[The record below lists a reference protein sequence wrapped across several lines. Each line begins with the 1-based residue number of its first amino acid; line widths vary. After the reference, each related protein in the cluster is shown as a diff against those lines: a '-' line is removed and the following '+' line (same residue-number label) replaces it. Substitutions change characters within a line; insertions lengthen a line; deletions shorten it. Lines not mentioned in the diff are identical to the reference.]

1 MPTER
6 PPASFYLL
14 PPERLL
20 PASTLPIWIGRIV
33 KSYSEPDANFVP
45 VDPALFV
52 KGPLATSTI
61 ANASLAASSQR
72 HKSLAAALG
81 ASTCNAS
88 RETSQGGGLS
98 FTSSEIMCV
107 RLQNQDA
114 VFDRMIQD
122 EQTKSE
128 LQRMLAR
135 GDNIGY
141 MITAVLIWCDAT
153 FTHSREHGI
162 ETSAGASVPISAIVM
177 GTSGVALPSEVTD
190 PSVSASYVRQDTAEL
205 SGESAG
211 SHIFAIQYKT
221 VRRSFFQF
229 LGAGMKLKSHGPDL
243 PASQSFAKK
252 HPRDSEDEDDVS
264 SEEESDT
271 DDDDDDDDDKTDEAK
286 SEGDTEIDNETS
298 GNGKVILEMDEDDV
312 TWADVLDEDEEEIQR
327 ADINVDGEEIQF
339 VFN

>member
-20 PASTLPIWIGRIV
+20 PASTLPTWIGRIV

-45 VDPALFV
+45 VNPALFV

-98 FTSSEIMCV
+98 FTSSEIMC
-107 RLQNQDA
+107 
-114 VFDRMIQD
+114 
-122 EQTKSE
+122 TKSE

-135 GDNIGY
+135 GDNTGY

-190 PSVSASYVRQDTAEL
+190 PSVSASYGRQDTAEL

>member
-20 PASTLPIWIGRIV
+20 PASTLPTWIGRIV

-98 FTSSEIMCV
+98 FTSSEIMC
-107 RLQNQDA
+107 
-114 VFDRMIQD
+114 
-122 EQTKSE
+122 TKSE

-135 GDNIGY
+135 GDNTGY

-177 GTSGVALPSEVTD
+177 GTSGIALPSEVTD
-190 PSVSASYVRQDTAEL
+190 PSVSASYGRQDTAEL

-271 DDDDDDDDDKTDEAK
+271 DDDDDDDKTDEAK

>member
-20 PASTLPIWIGRIV
+20 PASTLPTWIGRIV

-98 FTSSEIMCV
+98 FTSSEIMC
-107 RLQNQDA
+107 
-114 VFDRMIQD
+114 
-122 EQTKSE
+122 TKSE

-135 GDNIGY
+135 GDNTGY

-177 GTSGVALPSEVTD
+177 GTSGVALASEVTD
-190 PSVSASYVRQDTAEL
+190 PSVSASYGRQDTAEL

-286 SEGDTEIDNETS
+286 SEGDTAIDNETS

>member
-20 PASTLPIWIGRIV
+20 PASTLPTWIGRIV

-98 FTSSEIMCV
+98 FTSSEIMC
-107 RLQNQDA
+107 
-114 VFDRMIQD
+114 
-122 EQTKSE
+122 TKSE

-135 GDNIGY
+135 GDNTGY

-190 PSVSASYVRQDTAEL
+190 PSVSASYGRQDTAEL

-229 LGAGMKLKSHGPDL
+229 LGAGMKLKSHGPEL

-271 DDDDDDDDDKTDEAK
+271 DDDDDDDDKTDEAK

>member
-1 MPTER
+1 MPAER
-6 PPASFYLL
+6 APSAFYLL

-20 PASTLPIWIGRIV
+20 PASTLPTWIGRIV

-45 VDPALFV
+45 VDPALCV
-52 KGPLATSTI
+52 KGPLAASTI
-61 ANASLAASSQR
+61 ANASLTASSQR

-122 EQTKSE
+122 EQTKFE

-135 GDNIGY
+135 GDNTGY

-153 FTHSREHGI
+153 FTHSRERGI

-190 PSVSASYVRQDTAEL
+190 PSVSASYGRQDTAEL

-229 LGAGMKLKSHGPDL
+229 FGAGMKLKSQGPDL
-243 PASQSFAKK
+243 PASQCFAKK
-252 HPRDSEDEDDVS
+252 HPGDSASHSEDEDDVS
-264 SEEESDT
+264 SEVESDT
-271 DDDDDDDDDKTDEAK
+271 DDDDGKTDEAK
-286 SEGDTEIDNETS
+286 SEDDTEIDNETS
-298 GNGKVILEMDEDDV
+298 GNGKVILEMDEDNV

-327 ADINVDGEEIQF
+327 ADITVDGEEIQF